1 MGIEVVDVLVNGVRL
16 GRVALKIEC
25 SPVPVGI
32 LVHDVAELVQEKI
45 GRARTAHETSPPEL
59 GARLKPREED
69 FACSSGGG
77 TYDGLRGLDL
87 AWGQAV
93 GAIRTLTLQFSEID
107 VTAFWVLDQT
117 VLQSII
123 SIAGVENGTMN
134 HWVLVRGDVGGGV
147 FEGLNS
153 EPERPGVAADISWVA
168 RNDAVELVRVSVGL

>member
-32 LVHDVAELVQEKI
+32 LVHDVAELVQEEI
-45 GRARTAHETSPPEL
+45 GRARTAGETSPPEL
-59 GARLKPREED
+59 GPRLKAREED

-123 SIAGVENGTMN
+123 SIAGVENGTN
-134 HWVLVRGDVGGGV
+134 TKEGVSGWVTVKWLKR
-147 FEGLNS
+147 FRAPRPRRFSGL
-153 EPERPGVAADISWVA
+153 RFIDDA
-168 RNDAVELVRVSVGL
+168 RQL